1 MSPLAG
7 GNSEDEGKPCCE
19 NAIAHETD
27 RKSEPACWRAATGS
41 LMNSYSM
48 EASKILRSTVL
59 TSLASQTLSVRVWL
73 ARLEVLTSLKIHK
86 PRDIHMT
93 SDARLLCLQS
103 DWFRQHS
110 GANAVH
116 LLLPLPLSLRAPP
129 TCARKYVWPAR
140 LIARK
145 ECILLSE

>member
-1 MSPLAG
+1 MHARERRNVSDIASLALLVDIYGRGVEVFNRDSSCVAAGAG
-7 GNSEDEGKPCCE
+7 GNSEDEGKPCCG

-73 ARLEVLTSLKIHK
+73 ARLEVLTSLF
-86 PRDIHMT
+86 
-93 SDARLLCLQS
+93 L
-103 DWFRQHS
+103 
-110 GANAVH
+110 
-116 LLLPLPLSLRAPP
+116 
-129 TCARKYVWPAR
+129 
-140 LIARK
+140 
-145 ECILLSE
+145 

>member
-1 MSPLAG
+1 MTQAVSPLAQEAG
-7 GNSEDEGKPCCE
+7 GNSEDVGNPCCE

-73 ARLEVLTSLKIHK
+73 ARLEVLTSLF
-86 PRDIHMT
+86 
-93 SDARLLCLQS
+93 
-103 DWFRQHS
+103 W
-110 GANAVH
+110 
-116 LLLPLPLSLRAPP
+116 
-129 TCARKYVWPAR
+129 
-140 LIARK
+140 
-145 ECILLSE
+145 

>member
-1 MSPLAG
+1 MSPLAQEAG

-41 LMNSYSM
+41 LMNSYIM

-73 ARLEVLTSLKIHK
+73 ARLHQAIFTAVSTRFAFFHFVILVLFSTINNLAKFRFQRKWISLHSNICT
-86 PRDIHMT
+86 PENDSYEYERV
-93 SDARLLCLQS
+93 SD
-103 DWFRQHS
+103 
-110 GANAVH
+110 
-116 LLLPLPLSLRAPP
+116 
-129 TCARKYVWPAR
+129 
-140 LIARK
+140 
-145 ECILLSE
+145 

>member
-1 MSPLAG
+1 MYVYVSAMHARERRNVSDIASLALLAGEASKFSTVTQAVSPLAG

-59 TSLASQTLSVRVWL
+59 TSLASQTLSMRVWL
-73 ARLEVLTSLKIHK
+73 ARLEVLTSLF
-86 PRDIHMT
+86 
-93 SDARLLCLQS
+93 
-103 DWFRQHS
+103 W
-110 GANAVH
+110 
-116 LLLPLPLSLRAPP
+116 
-129 TCARKYVWPAR
+129 
-140 LIARK
+140 
-145 ECILLSE
+145 